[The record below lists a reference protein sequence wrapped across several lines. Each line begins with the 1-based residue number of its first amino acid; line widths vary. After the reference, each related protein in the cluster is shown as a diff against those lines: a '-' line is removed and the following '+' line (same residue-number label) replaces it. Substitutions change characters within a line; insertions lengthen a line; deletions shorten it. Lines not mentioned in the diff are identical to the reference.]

1 MTITQLAIL
10 IITGIVAGFVG
21 GTLGVGGGIIIIPT
35 LVFVMGMTQHDA
47 QGTSLATLL
56 APIGIFAV
64 INYYREGFVNIKF
77 AIVLMLSFLI
87 GSYFG
92 SLWAVHLPDRVLKLI
107 FGGLM
112 LVAGIKMIFDR

>member
-1 MTITQLAIL
+1 MTLTQLLIL
-10 IITGIVAGFVG
+10 VIAGLLAGFVG
-21 GTLGVGGGIIIIPT
+21 GTMGVGGGIIIIPT
-35 LVFVMGMTQHDA
+35 LVFVLGMSQHDA

-64 INYYREGFVNIKF
+64 INYYREGHVNLKYAFI
-77 AIVLMLSFLI
+77 LGLTFLI

-92 SLWAVHLPDRVLKLI
+92 SKWAVQLPDKLLKQM

-112 LVAGIKMIFDR
+112 LIVGIKMIFGK

>member
-1 MTITQLAIL
+1 MTLIQFLIL
-10 IITGIVAGFVG
+10 VVAGLMAGFIG

-35 LVFVMGMTQHDA
+35 LVFILGFSQHDA

-64 INYYREGFVNIKF
+64 INYYKGGYVNLKF
-77 AIVLMLSFLI
+77 AAVLAVTFLL

-92 SLWAVHLPDRVLKLI
+92 SLWAVQLPEKTLKQI

-112 LVAGIKMIFDR
+112 LVVGLKMIIGK